1 MTNLYDNIRKRREQL
16 GLTQGE
22 LAEMLG
28 YKSRSTIARI
38 ESGEND
44 LNQTKIV
51 EFAKALRVSTYDLM
65 NDIKDEPVEL
75 TSDYFT
81 NKKDAIKFLLEQKV
95 IAANTGIDIS
105 EYSDEEI
112 TQFANRLLD
121 YARFLNNDKTKMD
134 WWDYRRSRS
143 VRW

>member
-1 MTNLYDNIRKRREQL
+1 MTNLYENIRKRREQL

-134 WWDYRRSRS
+134 
-143 VRW
+143 

>member
-1 MTNLYDNIRKRREQL
+1 MTNLYENIRKRREQL

-65 NDIKDEPVEL
+65 NDIKDAPVEL

-134 WWDYRRSRS
+134 W
-143 VRW
+143 

>member
-134 WWDYRRSRS
+134 
-143 VRW
+143 